1 MGLKEGLQLFTML
14 GTAVGTAHGVNLELE
29 VLQAQLLKHLHC
41 QQDNF
46 GIHIG
51 TGHAQCLHAKLVEF
65 AQTTSLRAVIAEHGA
80 DIEKFGC

>member
-1 MGLKEGLQLFTML
+1 MRLKEGLQLFTML
-14 GTAVGTAHGVNLELE
+14 GTAVGAAHGVNLELE
-29 VLQAQLLKHLHC
+29 VLQAQLLEHLHC

-51 TGHAQCLHAKLVEF
+51 TGHAQCLHTKLVEF
-65 AQTTSLRAVIAEHGA
+65 TQTTSLRAVIAEHGA